1 MDQDKALINLGLR
14 IKQLRKEKGMTQMD
28 LAAKMG
34 KDDRA
39 IGRLE
44 NGRTNPTFKTLLE
57 VATGLEMSVEEL
69 MKGF

>member
-1 MDQDKALINLGLR
+1 MDQDKALIDLGLR
-14 IKQLRKEKGMTQMD
+14 IKQLRKAKGLTQID
-28 LAAKMG
+28 LAAKIG

-57 VATGLEMSVEEL
+57 VAAGLEVSVSEL
-69 MKGF
+69 MVGF